1 MVMFRLSWSQ
11 SCSYFLV
18 HDVTKLCTW
27 VTRRVLLMGQKLLT
41 LPNHLRFASVFF
53 WDLYCSD
60 FFFYVVTGYF
70 VDTFFFSFVRF
81 AILLSVLIRFMAN
94 GYPFGIFTKL
104 FWFKT
109 TITQTL
115 VKIAFL
121 VVSVCHWCVY
131 FMLFWFSLLLLNH
144 SSYTNL
150 RCSVHCQK

>member
-70 VDTFFFSFVRF
+70 VDTFFFRSSVLQFYCLSLFDLWLMVTPLVFLINFFGLKQQSLKHSWKLRF
-81 AILLSVLIRFMAN
+81 LLSQSAIGVFILCCFD
-94 GYPFGIFTKL
+94 F
-104 FWFKT
+104 
-109 TITQTL
+109 
-115 VKIAFL
+115 
-121 VVSVCHWCVY
+121 
-131 FMLFWFSLLLLNH
+131 LLLLNH